1 LILIEERRGV
11 WACSTRDFVENDSD
25 ARSLPWFEG
34 LQDYFTAK

>member
-1 LILIEERRGV
+1 MWAYGRVGV
-11 WACSTRDFVENDSD
+11 GACSTRDSVENDND